1 MNVPGITISGY
12 ATITGE
18 KLFEP
23 LELELAAGKW
33 TCLLGGSGVGKT
45 TILRLLAG
53 LDTAAEFTGE
63 IGATDDVYIP
73 PRIAYMAQHDLLL
86 PWASVK
92 DNITL
97 GAKLRGEARKTDQ
110 LDDILKKVDL
120 VKHANKMPNQLSGG
134 QRQRV
139 ALART
144 LLEDKPIVLLDEPFS
159 ALDAQTR
166 AKMQNLAAELLKDKT
181 VLMVTHD
188 PGEAARLS
196 HSIALLSK
204 SGIQLFSPPGSHIPR
219 KVEDLATLECQATLL
234 NQLMETA

>member
-12 ATITGE
+12 ATIAGE
-18 KLFEP
+18 KLFEQ

-53 LDTAAEFTGE
+53 LDTAAKFTGE
-63 IGATDDVYIP
+63 IGATDNLSIP

-92 DNITL
+92 ENITL

-110 LDDILKKVDL
+110 LDDILIKVDL

-166 AKMQNLAAELLKDKT
+166 ANMQNLAAELLKDRT

-196 HSIALLSK
+196 HSIALLSRN
-204 SGIQLFSPPGSHIPR
+204 GMAEFSPPGSKIPR
-219 KVEDLATLECQATLL
+219 QVEDLATLECQAVLL
-234 NQLMETA
+234 NQLMVTA